1 MVRNLLFA
9 MGFALTLG
17 WASSNPSYAMAPPP
31 PPLSVSA
38 EETALL
44 SQGEVVIRYGGPGKE
59 TIAIVDVDAPPEKV
73 MQAVID
79 LPPRKNEI
87 SSLIGLDIYLNQPG
101 KLGAR
106 WLAGMGP
113 IEITFNILYEYDLA
127 KGWCTY
133 TLDNSKENDLEYS
146 RGSYQVYAIPS
157 GTRLIYRATAGS
169 STPVPDWMRKR
180 TAYTSAREMVGGMK
194 KRAEA
199 R

>member
-1 MVRNLLFA
+1 
-9 MGFALTLG
+9 
-17 WASSNPSYAMAPPP
+17 
-31 PPLSVSA
+31 VSD
-38 EETALL
+38 EETTLL

-59 TIAIVDVDAPPEKV
+59 TVAIVDVAAPPEKV
-73 MQAVID
+73 IRAVID

-87 SSLIGLDIYLNQPG
+87 SNLLGLDIYLDQPG

-133 TLDNSKENDLEYS
+133 ALDTSKTNDLEYS
-146 RGSYQVYAIPS
+146 RGSYQVYAIPGGS
-157 GTRLIYRATAGS
+157 RLIYRASAGS
-169 STPVPDWMRKR
+169 STPLPDWMRKR

>member
-1 MVRNLLFA
+1 MVRKASLALGFGLF
-9 MGFALTLG
+9 LG
-17 WASSNPSYAMAPPP
+17 LAVSNSSHAMAPPP
-31 PPLSVSA
+31 QPLSVSE
-38 EETALL
+38 EETTLL

-59 TIAIVDVDAPPEKV
+59 TVAIVDVAAPPEKV
-73 MQAVID
+73 MRAVID

-87 SSLIGLDIYLNQPG
+87 SSLLGLEIYLNEPG

-113 IEITFNILYEYDLA
+113 IEITFNILYEYDLE

-133 TLDNSKENDLEYS
+133 TLDTSKENDLEYS
-146 RGSYQVYAIPS
+146 RGSYQVYAVPGGS
-157 GTRLIYRATAGS
+157 RLIYRATAGS
-169 STPVPDWMRKR
+169 STPLPDWMRKR
-180 TAYTSAREMVGGMK
+180 TAYTSATEMVGGMK